1 MNTCRKI
8 AGAIFGILVVFA
20 MVCTV
25 GFVVS
30 LADIRHH
37 ERATDHRAC
46 LRGAANGL
54 EIERCK

>member
-20 MVCTV
+20 MVCAV

-30 LADIRHH
+30 LADRGFS
-37 ERATDHRAC
+37 ERSIEHRAC
-46 LRGAANGL
+46 LRGATNGL